1 MTTTTVYI
9 FIMLANTH
17 YSSKTFLPMLNNVSL
32 LGHVSKIVSIL
43 LSKLAIVPV
52 LTHRCA
58 TVTTD
63 F

>member
-1 MTTTTVYI
+1 MHTLLIMGRYYNTTI
-9 FIMLANTH
+9 
-17 YSSKTFLPMLNNVSL
+17 NVSL

-43 LSKLAIVPV
+43 LSKLAIVPI

-58 TVTTD
+58 TVTTQ